1 MKVFITGGTGFI
13 GSHLS
18 VSLQQKGHFVVA
30 VGGRDTGKT
39 LSNAGVKYISADT
52 TKKGPWQEKLRDVDA
67 VINLAGRSIFKRWD
81 EKYKKSIYESRIL
94 TTRNLVEAL
103 PAGKNITLCSTS
115 AAGYYGD
122 RGEDILT
129 ESEPPGSDF
138 LAKVCRDWEEEAFKA
153 TDKGVRVA
161 AMRFGVVLGRDGG
174 ALEKMIPAI
183 RFFVGGPIG
192 NGKQWFPWI
201 HIEDLISAIM
211 FILENKAVNG
221 PLNFTAPKS
230 IRNIELVKTIAG
242 ILHRPSFIP
251 APSFMIRLVLGEFGA
266 SILASQRV
274 IPDKLL
280 KYGFEFKY
288 PDITSAISSFHF
300 SGVQ

>member
-1 MKVFITGGTGFI
+1 MKIFITGGTGFI
-13 GSHLS
+13 GSQLS
-18 VSLQQKGHFVVA
+18 GSLLQKGHFVIVA
-30 VGGRDTGKT
+30 GMSPVNGGLRHPN
-39 LSNAGVKYISADT
+39 LKYISADM
-52 TKKGPWQEKLRDVDA
+52 TKKGPWQDELNDIDA

-103 PAGKNITLCSTS
+103 PSGREITLCSTS

-122 RGEDILT
+122 RGEDMLT
-129 ESEPPGSDF
+129 ESEPSGGDF

-153 TDKGVRVA
+153 KDKGARVV

-174 ALEKMIPAI
+174 ALEKMIPPI

-192 NGKQWFPWI
+192 SGKQWFPWI
-201 HIEDLISAIM
+201 HVEDLISAIM
-211 FILENKAVNG
+211 YVLENKDVNG
-221 PLNFTAPKS
+221 PLNFTAPKV

-242 ILHRPSFIP
+242 ILHRPAFMP
-251 APSFMIRLVLGEFGA
+251 APSFMIRLILGEFGS

-288 PDITSAISSFHF
+288 PDIRSAVLNII
-300 SGVQ
+300 

>member
-1 MKVFITGGTGFI
+1 MKIFITGGSGFI
-13 GSHLS
+13 GTRLS
-18 VSLQQKGHFVVA
+18 SYFLTNGHTVIA
-30 VGGRDTGKT
+30 IGGRVAGKT
-39 LSNAGVKYISADT
+39 LSHPNFKYISADT
-52 TKKGPWQEKLRDVDA
+52 TKKGLWQDELKDIDA
-67 VINLAGRSIFKRWD
+67 VINLAGRSIFNRWD

-103 PAGKNITLCSTS
+103 SAGKNITLCSTS

-129 ESEPPGSDF
+129 ESEPSGTDF

-153 TDKGVRVA
+153 KDKSVRVA

-174 ALEKMIPAI
+174 ALEKMMLPI

-192 NGKQWFPWI
+192 SGKQWFPWI
-201 HIEDLISAIM
+201 HIEDLISAIT

-221 PLNFTAPKS
+221 LLNFTAPKPT
-230 IRNIELVKTIAG
+230 RNIELVKTIAG
-242 ILHRPSFIP
+242 ILHRPAFMP
-251 APSFMIRLVLGEFGA
+251 APSFMIRLILGEFG
-266 SILASQRV
+266 SSLLASQRA

-280 KYGFEFKY
+280 KYGFKFKY
-288 PDITSAISSFHF
+288 PDIRSAVSNII
-300 SGVQ
+300 

>member
-1 MKVFITGGTGFI
+1 MKIFITGGSGFI
-13 GSHLS
+13 GTGLS
-18 VSLQQKGHFVVA
+18 AYFLTNGHAVVA
-30 VGGRDTGKT
+30 VGGRDASKT
-39 LSNAGVKYISADT
+39 LSHSNFKYISADT
-52 TKKGPWQEKLRDVDA
+52 TKKGPWQEELKDIDA

-94 TTRNLVEAL
+94 TTRNIVEAL
-103 PAGKNITLCSTS
+103 PSGREITLCSTS

-129 ESEPPGSDF
+129 ESEPSGSDF

-153 TDKGVRVA
+153 KNKGVRVA

-174 ALEKMIPAI
+174 ALEKMIPPI

-192 NGKQWFPWI
+192 NGRQWFPWI
-201 HIEDLISAIM
+201 HIEDLISAII
-211 FILENKAVNG
+211 FVLENKDVNG
-221 PLNFTAPKS
+221 SLNFTAPES
-230 IRNIELVKTIAG
+230 TRNIELVKTIAG
-242 ILHRPSFIP
+242 ILHRPAFMP
-251 APSFMIRLVLGEFGA
+251 APSFMIRLILGEFGS

-280 KYGFEFKY
+280 KYGFKFKY
-288 PDITSAISSFHF
+288 PDIRGALINII
-300 SGVQ
+300 

>member
-1 MKVFITGGTGFI
+1 MKIFITGGSGFI
-13 GSHLS
+13 GTSLS
-18 VSLQQKGHFVVA
+18 SYFLTNGHSVVA

-39 LSNAGVKYISADT
+39 LSHPNFKYISADT
-52 TKKGPWQEKLRDVDA
+52 TRKGSWQEELKDIDA
-67 VINLAGRSIFKRWD
+67 AVNLAGRSIFKRWN
-81 EKYKKSIYESRIL
+81 ERYKQSIYDSRII
-94 TTRNLVEAL
+94 TTRNLVEAI
-103 PAGKNITLCSTS
+103 PAGRNITLCTTS

-129 ESEPPGSDF
+129 ESEPSGSDF

-153 TDKGVRVA
+153 KDKGVRVA
-161 AMRFGVVLGRDGG
+161 AMRFGVVLGRGGG
-174 ALEKMIPAI
+174 ALEKMIPPI

-192 NGKQWFPWI
+192 SGRQWFPWI

-221 PLNFTAPKS
+221 SLNFTAPKS

-242 ILHRPSFIP
+242 ILHRPAFIP
-251 APSFMIRLVLGEFGA
+251 APSFMIRLVLGEFGF

-288 PDITSAISSFHF
+288 PDIRSAVSNLL
-300 SGVQ
+300 

>member
-1 MKVFITGGTGFI
+1 MKIFITGGSGFI
-13 GSHLS
+13 GTGLS
-18 VSLQQKGHFVVA
+18 SYFLANDHAVIA
-30 VGGRDTGKT
+30 VGGRVAGKT
-39 LSNAGVKYISADT
+39 LSHPNFKYISADT
-52 TKKGPWQEKLRDVDA
+52 TKKGPWQDELKDIDA

-103 PAGKNITLCSTS
+103 PSGRDITLCSTS

-129 ESEPPGSDF
+129 ESEPSGLDF
-138 LAKVCRDWEEEAFKA
+138 LAKVCMDWEEEAFKA
-153 TDKGVRVA
+153 KNKGIRVA

-174 ALEKMIPAI
+174 ALEKMIPPI

-192 NGKQWFPWI
+192 NGRQWLPWI
-201 HIEDLISAIM
+201 HIEDLISAII
-211 FILENKAVNG
+211 FVLENKEVNG
-221 PLNFTAPKS
+221 PLNFTAPES
-230 IRNIELVKTIAG
+230 TRNIELVKTIAG
-242 ILHRPSFIP
+242 ILHRPAFIP
-251 APSFMIRLVLGEFGA
+251 APSFMIRLILGEFGS

-280 KYGFEFKY
+280 KYGFKFKY
-288 PDITSAISSFHF
+288 PDIRSALINIM
-300 SGVQ
+300 